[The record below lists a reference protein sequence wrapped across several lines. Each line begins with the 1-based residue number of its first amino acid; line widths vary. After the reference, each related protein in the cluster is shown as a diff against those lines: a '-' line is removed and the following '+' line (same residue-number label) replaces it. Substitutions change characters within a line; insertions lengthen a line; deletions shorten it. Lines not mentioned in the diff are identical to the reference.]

1 MTSPKR
7 ARLSFDTLK
16 AFPPQA
22 KRFSVWDTEIPG
34 FMAYVTPK
42 TERTPNGGISFY
54 VAYKIAG
61 RRSFFSIGPEFKRM
75 SSIRAEA
82 KAQAARAA
90 QGIDIHA
97 EKMAARAEA
106 RAQVAQRKA
115 AKKSTLAAYIHEV
128 YEPKVL
134 RHQGPSGVE
143 THRKLLQVWASLL
156 DTDLNAITGEDI
168 EAVVDA
174 RRQKVSVTTA
184 VRDLTVLRAVF
195 NHAVDGKALLAN
207 PMPSR
212 KRLIGKIP
220 DDKRVRF
227 LADDERERLNAALDD
242 EATPDYIRTLVRL
255 VLGTGMRRGEAFSLR
270 WADVDL
276 AGARITLRAATTKTK
291 QTRHVPLNSTLVA
304 MLREWHAQDRE
315 VASMLVV
322 PNPTTGKRLVTIK
335 KGWAGLMKRAEIENF
350 RFHDCRHDFASR
362 LAMAGRPIL
371 EIKELLGHSS
381 VTLTERYSHLS
392 AGHLR
397 DAVEVVA

>member
-1 MTSPKR
+1 MTTPRR

-16 AFPPQA
+16 AFKPQA

-34 FMAYVTPK
+34 FMAYITPL
-42 TERTPNGGISFY
+42 GGISFY
-54 VAYKIAG
+54 VSYKIAG
-61 RRSFFSIGPEFKRM
+61 RRAFYSIGPEFKRM

-97 EKMAARAEA
+97 EKRAK
-106 RAQVAQRKA
+106 RVQVKEQIAKRKA
-115 AKKSTLAAYIHEV
+115 AKKNTLKTYIREE
-128 YEPKVL
+128 YALKVL
-134 RHQGPSGVE
+134 DHQGPSGME

-156 DTDLNAITGEDI
+156 DIDLKAITGEAI
-168 EAVVDA
+168 EAVVHA
-174 RRQKVSVTTA
+174 RRQKVGVTTV

-195 NHAVDGKALLAN
+195 NHAVDGGTMPAN

-212 KRLIGKIP
+212 KRLLGKIP

-242 EATPDYIRTLVRL
+242 EATPDYLRALVRL
-255 VLGTGMRRGEAFSLR
+255 LLGTGMRRGEAFSLR

-291 QTRHVPLNSTLVA
+291 QTRHIPLNHTLVA
-304 MLREWHAQDRE
+304 LLREWHAQDRE
-315 VASMLVV
+315 VASMLVI
-322 PNPTTGKRLVTIK
+322 PNPTTGKRLVTVK
-335 KGWAGLMKRAEIENF
+335 KGWAGLMQRAEIENF
-350 RFHDCRHDFASR
+350 RLHDCRHDFASR

-397 DAVEVVA
+397 EAVEVVA